1 MWGTFIL
8 DSFRRKEAAE
18 LRDALEELLGPISGS
33 AWSSGGV
40 YVLWNP
46 ETREPL
52 YIGITG
58 DLPVRFAQHTGL
70 RVGPMGGCKRQEIES
85 YFADGHERLG
95 YTIATMSSL
104 SQVRTAR
111 HRQVLGPMRRDLI
124 ELSEAISE
132 EAMGE
137 IRGLE
142 GRLIAYNRVRFGGLP
157 RWNNDPGR
165 IPKNAPAAD
174 DGSLAIAVGAVDILL
189 QARRTIRQLAADPL
203 AAMFEEQLHGARMV
217 AVAQGIR
224 GSNGVRND
232 TIRERIEQH
241 PTMFPEI
248 REELLTCGYLDQR
261 CPLTTGPIAD
271 PPL

>member
-8 DSFRRKEAAE
+8 DSFRRNEAAE
-18 LRDALEELLGPISGS
+18 LRDALEDLLGPIVGS

-40 YVLWNP
+40 YVFWDP
-46 ETREPL
+46 ETREAL

-70 RVGPMGGCKRQEIES
+70 RVAPTGGCKRQEIES
-85 YFADGHERLG
+85 YFADGHEWLG
-95 YTIATMSSL
+95 YTILTMSSL

-111 HRQVLGPMRRDLI
+111 HRRVLDPMRRDLI

-132 EAMGE
+132 EALDE

-142 GRLIAYNRVRFGGLP
+142 GRLIASNRVRFGNLP
-157 RWNNDPGR
+157 RWNNHPGR
-165 IPKNAPAAD
+165 IPKKAPAAD
-174 DGSLAIAVGAVDILL
+174 EGSLAIAVGAVDILL

-203 AAMFEEQLHGARMV
+203 SAMFEEQMHGARMV

-224 GSNGVRND
+224 GGQGVRND
-232 TIRERIEQH
+232 TIRERIRRH
-241 PTMFPEI
+241 PTMLPEI
-248 REELLTCGYLDQR
+248 DEELLTCGYLDQR
-261 CPLTTGPIAD
+261 CPLTVGPVVD
-271 PPL
+271 PPP